1 MTNNLIELIKEKTNL
16 QTNAIQNI
24 IKLLDEGCTI
34 PFIARYRKDFTN
46 GATDEE
52 LRIFEEV
59 YEYSKKLLDKKEE
72 IKNILKEK
80 NFLDEKVLKNIEE
93 AKTLQ
98 AIEDI
103 YAPFKEKKSSRTTT
117 AIENGLE
124 PLANII
130 QSMKYTL
137 EEVNQK
143 AKQFLNENVKN
154 IDEAIDGAKDII
166 AQRYA
171 DDFKSKEVLRNLIA
185 NWGTLEVKEAKEFD
199 KNGLYAPFVNS
210 NEKIRYIKSRSE
222 ERRVGKE

>member
-171 DDFKSKEVLRNLIA
+171 DDFKSK
-185 NWGTLEVKEAKEFD
+185 
-199 KNGLYAPFVNS
+199 
-210 NEKIRYIKSRSE
+210 
-222 ERRVGKE
+222 

>member
-1 MTNNLIELIKEKTNL
+1 M
-16 QTNAIQNI
+16 
-24 IKLLDEGCTI
+24 
-34 PFIARYRKDFTN
+34 
-46 GATDEE
+46 
-52 LRIFEEV
+52 
-59 YEYSKKLLDKKEE
+59 
-72 IKNILKEK
+72 LKEK

-171 DDFKSKEVLRNLIA
+171 DDFKSKEVLQ
-185 NWGTLEVKEAKEFD
+185 K
-199 KNGLYAPFVNS
+199 PNS
-210 NEKIRYIKSRSE
+210 KLGNT
-222 ERRVGKE
+222 